1 MTRLI
6 VNAISTIQMDKLI
19 TPQQIIKKYKI
30 SYQTLNYYT
39 NLGLFSAVNK
49 KGNKRFYDEKRLKGN
64 LEKIQ
69 RLKNEGYPLVLI
81 RKILIQKDKPSYNL
95 LRMA

>member
-1 MTRLI
+1 MLAKGKTIVNFAKNNKLKRLI
-6 VNAISTIQMDKLI
+6 SPCEIVKR
-19 TPQQIIKKYKI
+19 YKI

-49 KGNKRFYDEKRLKGN
+49 VGNKRYYDEAVLKTN

-69 RLKNEGYPLVLI
+69 QLKNEGYTLGLI
-81 RKILIQKDKPSYNL
+81 RKL
-95 LRMA
+95 LAN

>member
-1 MTRLI
+1 MTGVALHLAK
-6 VNAISTIQMDKLI
+6 NHKSKKLI
-19 TPQQIIKKYKI
+19 APTEIVKRYKI

-49 KGNKRFYDEKRLKGN
+49 VGNKRYYDELVFKHN

-69 RLKNEGYPLVLI
+69 QLKNEGYTLGLI
-81 RKILIQKDKPSYNL
+81 RKL
-95 LRMA
+95 LTN

>member
-1 MTRLI
+1 MAPLFMKNNKPKRLI
-6 VNAISTIQMDKLI
+6 SCPEIVKR
-19 TPQQIIKKYKI
+19 YKI

-49 KGNKRFYDEKRLKGN
+49 VGNKRFYDEVKLRNN

-69 RLKNEGYPLVLI
+69 KLKNEGYTLGLI
-81 RKILIQKDKPSYNL
+81 RKL
-95 LRMA
+95 LSN